1 MRTRALVSRQSRAA
15 AADEPGDDMTA
26 KRQRPRP
33 APLLVSLDEAA
44 RRLAISRDS
53 LDRHV
58 VDELRLVSIGRRL
71 LVPVSELDRFVERN
85 AAVPLAA
92 DLARLRR

>member
-1 MRTRALVSRQSRAA
+1 MAPKH
-15 AADEPGDDMTA
+15 E
-26 KRQRPRP
+26 RPRP

-44 RRLAISRDS
+44 RRLAVSRDS

-58 VDELRLVSIGRRL
+58 TDELRLVTIGRRL
-71 LVPVSELDRFVERN
+71 LVPVAELERYVERH
-85 AAVPLAA
+85 AAIPLAD